1 MPSGEKYW
9 GKEISPKS
17 VFTWKRD
24 VRRAQVIHLQNEVTS
39 GALLG
44 TKKTL
49 YHLGTSLMKASLAMI
64 LDRGS
69 VA

>member
-9 GKEISPKS
+9 GKETSPKS

-49 YHLGTSLMKASLAMI
+49 YHLGIALMKASLAMI